1 MKKLLLM
8 SAVMLAG
15 CANAASA
22 SPDPNESVYVVD
34 RTLREQYYNECI
46 HENKNFD
53 WVIQQNDLWVSI
65 KNTCRESAYLRS
77 ISETTIG
84 ELAKHPDWV
93 EVNID
98 P

>member
-8 SAVMLAG
+8 STVLLAG
-15 CANAASA
+15 CANATSI

-34 RTLREQYYNECI
+34 RTLRE
-46 HENKNFD
+46 HKNFD

-65 KNTCRESAYLRS
+65 KNTCRQSAYLRS